1 MKPLRILLDKNSFT
15 LLELIIVL
23 AIFAILASAAVTKF
37 VNIHGKTLDVQE
49 NTTMANL
56 RTAILLYWAK
66 TGEWWYNPSDDGVI
80 GTPFG
85 LLESFPTQPNGNY
98 GTMDG
103 SKWYVSRSGTSYT
116 MMCPH
121 FAGHWGQ
128 PGPMPGQVWVYCNAT
143 CTIQTEYGNMF
154 STKTLPAG
162 TIIKTFDAG
171 H

>member
-1 MKPLRILLDKNSFT
+1 MKLLRILFNKNAFT

-56 RTAILLYWAK
+56 RTALLLYFADK
-66 TGEWWYNPSDDGVI
+66 GQWWYNPSDDGVI
-80 GTPFG
+80 GSPFG
-85 LLESFPTQPNGNY
+85 LMEPFPTQPNGNY

-103 SKWYVSRSGTSYT
+103 SKWYVKRSDTLYI
-116 MMCPH
+116 MWCPH
-121 FAGHWGQ
+121 YAGHWGL
-128 PGPMPGQVWVYCNAT
+128 PSPYPGQIWYYCRKN
-143 CTIQTEYGNMF
+143 CTISGTEY
-154 STKTLPAG
+154 PAG
-162 TIIKTFDAG
+162 TVIKVYDNG